1 MHPLQILVL
10 PPYQHKGYGQHLLRV
25 LIDVAVCENVFDFT
39 IEEPL
44 DQLQFIRTC
53 VDTLRLIQF
62 KPIQKAVGSAVS
74 LLKQGK
80 LSKKVHGPRL
90 VPPSSTVKEVRRSL
104 KINKK
109 QFLQCWEVLIYLGL
123 DPDDKVMED
132 FVTVVSNRMK
142 YEILGKDSSTTGK
155 RLAEVASDYDAEMSF
170 VMFRSEA
177 NDSSS
182 VQVDDNQS
190 NQEDQLQKLIDER
203 VKVIKLIAEKMPQP
217 QPQPL
222 QWVQE

>member
-1 MHPLQILVL
+1 MLQVL
-10 PPYQHKGYGQHLLRV
+10 N
-25 LIDVAVCENVFDFT
+25 DVAVSENVFDFT

-62 KPIQKAVGSAVS
+62 KPIQQAVCSAVS

-80 LSKKVHGPRL
+80 LSKKVHSPRL
-90 VPPSSTVKEVRRSL
+90 LPPSDAVEEARRSL

-109 QFLQCWEVLIYLGL
+109 QFLQCWEVLVYLGL
-123 DPDDKVMED
+123 DPADKHMED
-132 FVTVVSNRMK
+132 FVTIVSNRMK

-170 VMFRSEA
+170 VMFRSAA

-182 VQVDDNQS
+182 VQMDDNQS
-190 NQEDQLQKLIDER
+190 NQEDQLQKLVDER
-203 VKVIKLIAEKMPQP
+203 VKVIKLIAEKLPQ
-217 QPQPL
+217 QG
-222 QWVQE
+222 VQV

>member
-1 MHPLQILVL
+1 M
-10 PPYQHKGYGQHLLRV
+10 LRV
-25 LIDVAVCENVFDFT
+25 LNDVAVSENVFDFT
-39 IEEPL
+39 VEEPL
-44 DQLQFIRTC
+44 DQLQLIRSC
-53 VDTLRLIQF
+53 LDTLRLIQF
-62 KPIQKAVGSAVS
+62 KPIQHAVGAAVS

-90 VPPSSTVKEVRRSL
+90 VPPSNAVEEVRRSL

-123 DPDDKVMED
+123 DPADKHMED
-132 FVTVVSNRMK
+132 FVTIVSNRMK

-177 NDSSS
+177 NNSSS
-182 VQVDDNQS
+182 VQMDDNQS
-190 NQEDQLQKLIDER
+190 NQEDQLQKLVDER
-203 VKVIKLIAEKMPQP
+203 VKVIKLIADKLPQ
-217 QPQPL
+217 QR
-222 QWVQE
+222 VQE

>member
-1 MHPLQILVL
+1 MLWVL
-10 PPYQHKGYGQHLLRV
+10 N
-25 LIDVAVCENVFDFT
+25 DVAVSENVFDFT
-39 IEEPL
+39 VEEPL

-62 KPIQKAVGSAVS
+62 KPIQQAVGSAVS

-90 VPPSSTVKEVRRSL
+90 VPPSIAVEEVRRSL

-123 DPDDKVMED
+123 DSADKHMED
-132 FVTVVSNRMK
+132 FVSIVSNRMK

-155 RLAEVASDYDAEMSF
+155 RLAEVASDYDGEMSF

-182 VQVDDNQS
+182 VQMDDNQS
-190 NQEDQLQKLIDER
+190 NQEDQLQKLVDER
-203 VKVIKLIAEKMPQP
+203 VEVIKLIAEKLPQ
-217 QPQPL
+217 QRI
-222 QWVQE
+222 QE